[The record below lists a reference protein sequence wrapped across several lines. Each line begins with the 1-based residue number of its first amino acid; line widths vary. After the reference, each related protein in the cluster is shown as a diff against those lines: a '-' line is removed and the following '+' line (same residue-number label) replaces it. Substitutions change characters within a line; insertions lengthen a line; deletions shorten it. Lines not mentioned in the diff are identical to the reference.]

1 MPAGMRAAPSPV
13 RLDAELEDRLNE
25 LVEATGRSRSY
36 YVRQALEEFLEDRAD
51 YLLALSML
59 EKNEPTM
66 GIDELR
72 RKLGL

>member
-1 MPAGMRAAPSPV
+1 MLTV
-13 RLDAELEDRLNE
+13 RLDFELEARLNE
-25 LVEATGRSRSY
+25 LAKATGRSKSY

-51 YLLALSML
+51 YLLAISLL

-72 RKLGL
+72 HELGL